1 MINVNAQP
9 YGLIQA
15 TVTDTY
21 GGKAIN
27 IMLTNEA
34 ADAINWVNQY
44 RTQLEQERLMRQN
57 NPVLQELYDSYQ
69 TALNLSQP

>member
-1 MINVNAQP
+1 MINIHAHP
-9 YGLIQA
+9 HALIQA
-15 TVTDTY
+15 AVSDIY

-27 IMLTNEA
+27 IMLTPEA
-34 ADAINWVNQY
+34 VDAINWISQY
-44 RTQLEQERLMRQN
+44 RAQLERERLARQN